1 MLKENKNSAQ
11 VPWGIRRL
19 LSWIKTEYNNPKVI
33 ITENGISEEGSSST
47 LDDYWRKEY
56 YHGYINEVLKGVG
69 VIFHETWMTNQ
80 LVIKNLGRKTPAW
93 ILTLLVIMLFGDS
106 WWSDDISWLPVIKLS
121 FVQHSP
127 HGLFSVPFLS
137 CCCNIK
143 FHLICCC
150 DYDKFLKV
158 HK

>member
-1 MLKENKNSAQ
+1 VLKENKNSAQ

-80 LVIKNLGRKTPAW
+80 LVIKNLGRKTPA
-93 ILTLLVIMLFGDS
+93 
-106 WWSDDISWLPVIKLS
+106 
-121 FVQHSP
+121 
-127 HGLFSVPFLS
+127 
-137 CCCNIK
+137 
-143 FHLICCC
+143 
-150 DYDKFLKV
+150 
-158 HK
+158 